1 MESQN
6 EDDFDLNVCFDDERI
21 IYRILH
27 ENNYIKVRINT
38 MTIIENLPVT
48 NANIHESL
56 FSRLPMRDSAVL
68 TSLTGSSSKVSDG
81 RRKGGRN

>member
-6 EDDFDLNVCFDDERI
+6 EHDFDLNVCSDDERI

-27 ENNYIKVRINT
+27 EKNCIQVRIKT

-48 NANIHESL
+48 NANIH
-56 FSRLPMRDSAVL
+56 
-68 TSLTGSSSKVSDG
+68 
-81 RRKGGRN
+81 

>member
-48 NANIHESL
+48 NANIH
-56 FSRLPMRDSAVL
+56 
-68 TSLTGSSSKVSDG
+68 
-81 RRKGGRN
+81 